1 MLWALVPAKLG
12 STVKTRLGAALTPDE
27 RLDLAHAMLADVLT
41 ALGGVASLGG
51 IAVVTRDPSVAILA
65 ERHGATALHES
76 HGRGLNEAV
85 RDGLV
90 GCRARGASGVLVAM
104 GDLPALTAAEVEIA
118 IARLP
123 DRGVLLVP
131 SFDGTGTNL
140 LAMRPADLQLP
151 THFGPDSLAR
161 HRAAAA
167 LLDLE
172 PVTCPLRGAALDV
185 DTVDDLGRLIRSE
198 CAGPATRRVL
208 ATLGDPATSP
218 RGA

>member
-1 MLWALVPAKLG
+1 
-12 STVKTRLGAALTPDE
+12 
-27 RLDLAHAMLADVLT
+27 
-41 ALGGVASLGG
+41 
-51 IAVVTRDPSVAILA
+51 
-65 ERHGATALHES
+65 
-76 HGRGLNEAV
+76 
-85 RDGLV
+85 
-90 GCRARGASGVLVAM
+90 M